1 MIEPTV
7 NTSKSVSGSP
17 FDAGNTATFTI
28 TLTNPAANSTS
39 AHDVTWSDTIPSG
52 LTYVAGSLALGT
64 CTAATAPSI
73 TFSAPASLS
82 GSGGLFQ
89 PGQSCQIT
97 FQATINYTSAPGQTI
112 TNIAETRWTSMA
124 GTISG
129 RSAYNANANERDGT
143 GGLLGGGQLNDYRTQ
158 GSVNVVISSVV
169 LQNISWLLR
178 KHTPRWWQAL
188 SR

>member
-1 MIEPTV
+1 
-7 NTSKSVSGSP
+7 
-17 FDAGNTATFTI
+17 
-28 TLTNPAANSTS
+28 
-39 AHDVTWSDTIPSG
+39 
-52 LTYVAGSLALGT
+52 
-64 CTAATAPSI
+64 
-73 TFSAPASLS
+73 
-82 GSGGLFQ
+82 
-89 PGQSCQIT
+89 
-97 FQATINYTSAPGQTI
+97 
-112 TNIAETRWTSMA
+112 MA